1 MTLSLITTVGAADA
15 NSYGTL
21 AEFAAYLETRIN
33 ASAVLALTDEQKTA
47 LLIQAARDLDALPF
61 EGIKYNTDI
70 LSDGTPC
77 QALQF
82 PRNYTYWTDGAFIP
96 QEVKHAQFEQAVF
109 LNTLQSEGQEP
120 GDVDRLESFK
130 RGSVSMT
137 FRAKATTKN
146 KEEKYLA
153 ERARFYLRDH
163 LLKDRSIRLVR

>member
-1 MTLSLITTVGAADA
+1 MALILVTTVGAVDA

-21 AEFAAYLETRIN
+21 AEFNLYLTTRIN
-33 ASAVLALTDEQKTA
+33 SSGVAALSDDQKTA
-47 LLIQAARDLDALPF
+47 LLIQATRDIDALQF
-61 EGIKYNTDI
+61 EGIKYNTDL

-82 PRNYTYWTDGAFIP
+82 PRNYTYWTDGTFIP
-96 QEVKHAQFEQAVF
+96 QEVKNAQFEQAVF
-109 LNTLQSEGQEP
+109 LNTLQAEGQEP
-120 GDVDRLESFK
+120 GDSERLESFK

-137 FRAKATTKN
+137 FRAKTTTKN
-146 KEEKYLA
+146 KEEKYIA